1 MGRLVHCHGTCN
13 HMEDFKES
21 VATAFRNAIWRGYP
35 KQMIEKSLATLPL
48 PKVARGGIVFL
59 FIIFIFV
66 ISFLLFTSGGNS
78 PEIQTSAINAQK
90 NQRHTSQWGCL
101 LAIADSGAFRIAQMA
116 AAHSRTPSVRFA
128 QGGKGTSEDATSGVE
143 SMVSVRVGL

>member
-1 MGRLVHCHGTCN
+1 MAAWALVCRRPAQQA
-13 HMEDFKES
+13 
-21 VATAFRNAIWRGYP
+21 ATA
-35 KQMIEKSLATLPL
+35 SPL